1 MATKAFHEPERSG
14 FQFDYYARNQQLMK
28 QGVKPPKVMK
38 TGTTTT
44 AVIFKDGVVLGADT
58 RATGGN
64 VVMNK
69 NCSKI
74 HYLAKNMYCLG
85 AGTAADTEYTTRL
98 MAGKLELLA
107 MSMRRIVP
115 VKSAVRMLKQM
126 LFRYQGHV
134 SAALIVG
141 GVDALGPKIVSIAP
155 HGSSDNAPFL
165 AMGSGSIA
173 AMSVLETHFRPDMT
187 AEEAVKLVRNAI
199 NAGVT
204 NDLFSGSNIDIC
216 IITIEGAQVMRPY
229 EQNQPEVLKKA
240 NNYVFPRGTTAVLS
254 QGVRKVDYHIVSQE
268 VRKTDEEPMET

>member
-1 MATKAFHEPERSG
+1 
-14 FQFDYYARNQQLMK
+14 
-28 QGVKPPKVMK
+28 
-38 TGTTTT
+38 
-44 AVIFKDGVVLGADT
+44 
-58 RATGGN
+58 
-64 VVMNK
+64 
-69 NCSKI
+69 
-74 HYLAKNMYCLG
+74 
-85 AGTAADTEYTTRL
+85 
-98 MAGKLELLA
+98 

>member
-14 FQFDYYARNQQLMK
+14 FQFDYYDRNQQLMK

-98 MAGKLELLA
+98 MAGKIKSFMFLNTHRTARFASPNHNTLVIIGY
-107 MSMRRIVP
+107 RRTEHSEIFRSAR
-115 VKSAVRMLKQM
+115 KS
-126 LFRYQGHV
+126 
-134 SAALIVG
+134 
-141 GVDALGPKIVSIAP
+141 
-155 HGSSDNAPFL
+155 
-165 AMGSGSIA
+165 
-173 AMSVLETHFRPDMT
+173 
-187 AEEAVKLVRNAI
+187 
-199 NAGVT
+199 
-204 NDLFSGSNIDIC
+204 
-216 IITIEGAQVMRPY
+216 
-229 EQNQPEVLKKA
+229 
-240 NNYVFPRGTTAVLS
+240 
-254 QGVRKVDYHIVSQE
+254 
-268 VRKTDEEPMET
+268 